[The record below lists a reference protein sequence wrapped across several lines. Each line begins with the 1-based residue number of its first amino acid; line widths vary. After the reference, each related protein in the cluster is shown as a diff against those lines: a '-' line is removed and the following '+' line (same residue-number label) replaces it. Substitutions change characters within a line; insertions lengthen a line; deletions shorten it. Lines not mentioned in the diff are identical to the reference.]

1 MAATAGGVA
10 IGSVVGHGLSNAIFG
25 GGSGGAPQAAPQAA
39 GGYGGQEQGTYGQ
52 QAAAQPQP
60 CEGEMGQF
68 LQCSMN
74 ATDLNDCQAY
84 MDMLKKCRDQI
95 MQQQGY

>member
-1 MAATAGGVA
+1 MD
-10 IGSVVGHGLSNAIFG
+10 
-25 GGSGGAPQAAPQAA
+25 
-39 GGYGGQEQGTYGQ
+39 GQKKL
-52 QAAAQPQP
+52 
-60 CEGEMGQF
+60 F
-68 LQCSMN
+68 S

>member
-1 MAATAGGVA
+1 MD
-10 IGSVVGHGLSNAIFG
+10 
-25 GGSGGAPQAAPQAA
+25 
-39 GGYGGQEQGTYGQ
+39 GQKNL
-52 QAAAQPQP
+52 
-60 CEGEMGQF
+60 F
-68 LQCSMN
+68 S